1 MGLRGD
7 LISAARVLLSLA
19 RSGWMLRGVPGSL
32 AETVAEHSFMTAFV
46 CLELAEKIG
55 AADSGRLI
63 AYALVHDLGEV
74 FVGDVVKD
82 FSSRIGELK
91 NRIELSFVESEVGN
105 ELVKKLYREYAEQQN
120 LESRMAR
127 LCNHIATYLVAL
139 EYKRLGFEVDD
150 ILESA
155 RKEAEE
161 LSEELGVGRLVREKF
176 LKA

>member
-1 MGLRGD
+1 M
-7 LISAARVLLSLA
+7 
-19 RSGWMLRGVPGSL
+19 
-32 AETVAEHSFMTAFV
+32 
-46 CLELAEKIG
+46 
-55 AADSGRLI
+55 
-63 AYALVHDLGEV
+63 
-74 FVGDVVKD
+74 
-82 FSSRIGELK
+82 
-91 NRIELSFVESEVGN
+91 GN